1 MDGDGERLNIDLD
14 ADKDYNDE
22 SFGEGSR
29 FEGNDSDHHEEMY
42 TGVTSIHFQSIDP
55 IGTVVVAFDNG
66 VIKVWRSSV
75 KNEALMKI
83 RELH

>member
-42 TGVTSIHFQSIDP
+42 TGVTSIHF
-55 IGTVVVAFDNG
+55 
-66 VIKVWRSSV
+66 
-75 KNEALMKI
+75 
-83 RELH
+83 